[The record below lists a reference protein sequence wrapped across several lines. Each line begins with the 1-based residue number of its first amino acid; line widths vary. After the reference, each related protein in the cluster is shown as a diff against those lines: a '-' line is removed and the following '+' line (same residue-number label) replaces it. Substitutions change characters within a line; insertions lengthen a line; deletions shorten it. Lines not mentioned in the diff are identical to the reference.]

1 MSNMERMRKQLL
13 NELIL
18 EVQGEEFI
26 IHPIKGDK
34 LRLAQKLSSVSEDD
48 TSAVMNMYLS
58 VLLELFVREEERSGE
73 TLSDDDKQK
82 LELWIDDNINTLVEQ
97 LLVKWRII
105 SKESIEE
112 EKNKRLKK
120 KPVSNPPL

>member
-13 NELIL
+13 NELIF

-112 EKNKRLKK
+112 EKSKRLKK